1 LEKHP
6 KRKSLVNAGDSHH
19 ADSRRTG
26 TCVYS
31 RGMREAFNFW
41 CRCAVYAAKGTVAFA
56 NDWAWLFGVPAT
68 VVIIQVVAAG
78 SGNSMTGSI
87 VIDALLSGAIAFV
100 VTWMVIFLVRLIG
113 APAALYKQAGGVV
126 LENIPSTRPPPIAIT
141 VESLASYLRTGNR
154 PSRLD
159 STIAKQGH
167 VELKNG
173 ATFAYGLCKELKTLG
188 IADIAQL
195 DELLEEKEEL
205 LLYTATRW
213 IFAESTSGGVV
224 RGQCVAELCSVLKA
238 PLGKDPQAKRMIDD
252 YLAAKAAKKVINS

>member
-1 LEKHP
+1 
-6 KRKSLVNAGDSHH
+6 
-19 ADSRRTG
+19 
-26 TCVYS
+26 
-31 RGMREAFNFW
+31 MRDTFNFW
-41 CRCAVYAAKGTVAFA
+41 RRCAVYAAKGTVAFA

-78 SGNSMTGSI
+78 SGNSVTGS
-87 VIDALLSGAIAFV
+87 VVLDALLSGAIAFV
-100 VTWMVIFLVRLIG
+100 VTWMVIFFVRLIG
-113 APAALYKQAGGVV
+113 APAALYKQAGGAVID
-126 LENIPSTRPPPIAIT
+126 NAPPTRPLPIALS

-154 PSRLD
+154 PGRLD

-173 ATFAYGLCKELKTLG
+173 ATLAYGLCKELKTLG
-188 IADIAQL
+188 VNDIAKL

-238 PLGKDPQAKRMIDD
+238 PLGKDPQAKQMIDD
-252 YLAAKAAKKVINS
+252 YLAAKAAKKASRS